1 MKTRKKEISKVGF
14 HPGHNW
20 SVHVDVAG
28 GVYGANPVGVSLF
41 GGIVQYCARALS
53 ANQVKEVIAEMER
66 QIDERGKG
74 NVLPEWRDLLNELKY
89 GEDAGGD

>member
-1 MKTRKKEISKVGF
+1 M
-14 HPGHNW
+14 
-20 SVHVDVAG
+20 
-28 GVYGANPVGVSLF
+28 
-41 GGIVQYCARALS
+41 
-53 ANQVKEVIAEMER
+53 KEVIAEMER